1 MNGFYE
7 NSLIPSVR
15 DGWLANDIWQA
26 TRFTAVEN
34 IFRIVDQEIL
44 NSLPAMIIF
53 TPSLD
58 QSSRIYDQQLKGRS
72 LIYLAPTLEFDAQGD
87 VDFTFAHEIAHIFLG
102 HHVPSNAEAVLSP
115 PEVEYSECPMETS
128 ADALAESWGF
138 WRRRRGKT
146 GFQRIISRRT
156 NNRNLVTFRPGRR

>member
-1 MNGFYE
+1 MNEFYE

-26 TRFTAVEN
+26 TRYAAVEN

-44 NSLPAMIIF
+44 NSLPPMIIF
-53 TPSLD
+53 TPSLN
-58 QSSRIYDQQLKGRS
+58 QSSRIYDRELNGRP

-87 VDFTFAHEIAHIFLG
+87 VDFTFAHEIAHVFLG
-102 HHVPSNAEAVLSP
+102 HRSPGNVKAVFNP

-138 WRRRRGKT
+138 RRRRRGKT
-146 GFQRIISRRT
+146 GSQRIISRRT
-156 NNRNLVTFRPGRR
+156 NSRNLVSFCSHRR

>member
-1 MNGFYE
+1 MNGFYDT
-7 NSLIPSVR
+7 SLIPSVR
-15 DGWLANDIWQA
+15 DGWLANEIWQA
-26 TRFTAVEN
+26 TRYAAVEN

-44 NSLPAMIIF
+44 NSLPPIIIF

-58 QSSRIYDQQLKGRS
+58 QSSRIYNKELTGKP

-87 VDFTFAHEIAHIFLG
+87 VDFTFAHEIAHIFLR
-102 HHVPSNAEAVLSP
+102 HHIADNVETVSSP
-115 PEVEYSECPMETS
+115 PGVEYSECPMETS

-138 WRRRRGKT
+138 RRRRRGKT

-156 NNRNLVTFRPGRR
+156 NYRNLVAFRSRTR